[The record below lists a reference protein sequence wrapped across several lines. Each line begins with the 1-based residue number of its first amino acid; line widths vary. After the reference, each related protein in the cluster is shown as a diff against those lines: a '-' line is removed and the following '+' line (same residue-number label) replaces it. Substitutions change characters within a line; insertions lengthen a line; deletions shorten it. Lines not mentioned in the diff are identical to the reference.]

1 MSVFALQDP
10 IQDSEFY
17 LVVSPWSPPICD
29 NSTSFLVFH
38 DLDFFDEYWSIILQK
53 VSQFWF
59 IRHFIMIIWGLW
71 ISASI
76 PQQWHWSYHTFSQYI
91 TTGSCDV
98 NIPYYWWCEPSS
110 FVKEMSASLLKL
122 LFISFATDQNLEE
135 ILWDYTN
142 ILLLLIHSKILVSV
156 GG

>member
-59 IRHFIMIIWGLW
+59 IGHSIMIIWGL
-71 ISASI
+71 
-76 PQQWHWSYHTFSQYI
+76 
-91 TTGSCDV
+91 
-98 NIPYYWWCEPSS
+98 
-110 FVKEMSASLLKL
+110 
-122 LFISFATDQNLEE
+122 
-135 ILWDYTN
+135 
-142 ILLLLIHSKILVSV
+142 
-156 GG
+156 